1 MNTPSPSAS
10 GDVANP
16 YLPQVPPRAAS
27 AERTSADPV
36 PDDLPDDA
44 DDDEFEPL

>member
-1 MNTPSPSAS
+1 MHAS
-10 GDVANP
+10 NPPVRGDVADP
-16 YLPQVPPRAAS
+16 YAAYVPPEAVS
-27 AERTSADPV
+27 AESAAADPV